1 MDLSGV
7 NKKIDTNVEA
17 AREAY
22 RKDAE
27 EKKIRELSDKKIKD
41 TYNEAQAK
49 KKADDAKKAEDLKK
63 QQLEE
68 QKKKLEAE

>member
-7 NKKIDTNVEA
+7 NKKIDTNVDA

-27 EKKIRELSDKKIKD
+27 EKRIRELSDKKVKD
-41 TYNEAQAK
+41 LHSDASSK
-49 KKADDAKKAEDLKK
+49 KKAEELRKAEELKK
-63 QQLEE
+63 
-68 QKKKLEAE
+68 